1 VQVSNGTD
9 KRKEIEKPE
18 AQMIRINVQDVGKV
32 YSTGT
37 VALENIDLAIE
48 DGEFVSV
55 LGPSGCGKSTLLRI
69 MASLDHATSG
79 KIDIVGSG
87 IAAKDALPFAVVF
100 QEVSIYPWMKVRDN
114 IEFAFDSLSMPRAE
128 VRKRVDQQLELVG
141 LSKFA
146 KAYPHQLSGGMKQ
159 RVAVARAFA
168 VDPPVLFMDEPFGSL
183 DEQTRVGLAGELLQI
198 WERTRKT
205 VVFVTHGIE
214 EAVSL
219 ADRVVVLS
227 KSPGRIKEIIP
238 IDFPRPRDPVKLRG
252 EPKFGE
258 YVVRIWDLL
267 R

>member
-1 VQVSNGTD
+1 
-9 KRKEIEKPE
+9 
-18 AQMIRINVQDVGKV
+18 MIRIHVQDVGKI
-32 YSTGT
+32 YPTGT
-37 VALENIDLAIE
+37 GALENSDLAIE

-114 IEFAFDSLSMPRAE
+114 IELAFDSLSVPRAE

-258 YVVRIWDLL
+258 YVVKIWDLL

>member
-1 VQVSNGTD
+1 
-9 KRKEIEKPE
+9 
-18 AQMIRINVQDVGKV
+18 MIRIQVKDVGKI
-32 YSTGT
+32 YPTGT
-37 VALENIDLAIE
+37 VALEGIDLAIE
-48 DGEFVSV
+48 DGEFVSI

-69 MASLDHATSG
+69 MASLDNATSG

-87 IAAKDALPFAVVF
+87 VSAKDALPFAVVF

-114 IEFAFDSLSMPRAE
+114 IEFAFDSLSLPKTE

-146 KAYPHQLSGGMKQ
+146 NAYPHQLSGGMKQ

-168 VDPPVLFMDEPFGSL
+168 VDPPVLFMDEPFGAL
-183 DEQTRVGLAGELLQI
+183 DEQTRVGLAGELMQI

-238 IDFPRPRDPVKLRG
+238 IDFPRPRDPVALRG

-258 YVVRIWDLL
+258 YVVKIWELL

>member
-1 VQVSNGTD
+1 
-9 KRKEIEKPE
+9 
-18 AQMIRINVQDVGKV
+18 MIRIHVQDVGKI
-32 YSTGT
+32 YPTGT

-69 MASLDHATSG
+69 MASLDYATNG

-87 IAAKDALPFAVVF
+87 IAAKDALPHAVVF

-114 IEFAFDSLSMPRAE
+114 VEFAFDSLSLPKDE

-141 LSKFA
+141 LTKFA
-146 KAYPHQLSGGMKQ
+146 TAYPHQLSGGMKQ

-168 VDPPVLFMDEPFGSL
+168 VDPPVLFMDEPFGAL
-183 DEQTRVGLAGELLQI
+183 DEQTRVGLAGELMQI

-219 ADRVVVLS
+219 SDRVVVLS
-227 KSPGRIKEIIP
+227 KSPGRVKEIIP
-238 IDFPRPRDPVKLRG
+238 IDFPRPRDPVALRG
-252 EPKFGE
+252 QPKFGE